1 MTKYKG
7 NTLKL
12 QCKVML
18 VLFYLYVWN
27 KLKMIEYKVRLDHWL
42 YIEQIRHKL
51 NCRVVVERHIHHILQ
66 CMRRSIKSLISEWSL
81 VWRLPT
87 YRRYRKAQTE
97 IKTYK
102 SFRFI
107 KTNLVF
113 MMSALLQMERVQT
126 KIHPWI
132 QRFTTAPPT
141 VLYCMLM
148 LFMLFSVF

>member
-113 MMSALLQMERVQT
+113 MMSALLQMEFPDQNPSMNPA
-126 KIHPWI
+126 IYHCP
-132 QRFTTAPPT
+132 PPT